1 MEKTVAAISTANG
14 TGGVGIIRISGENA
28 KEVADNVFVSV
39 SNKKIKE
46 MNGYT
51 ATFGKVYDDGELI
64 DEAIALVFNAP
75 HSYTGEDV
83 VEISCH
89 GGLYVTKKVLRAVLK
104 NGASPAEA
112 GEFTKRAFLNGR
124 LGLTEAEAVMDIIS
138 ARGEQSAKAALS
150 CMEGNL
156 RKRINAVRDNLV
168 SIAAHLSAW
177 ADYPEEDIPEIDTD
191 NLADCLE
198 NCRLK
203 LMMREKS

>member
-104 NGASPAEA
+104 NGASSAEA

-124 LGLTEAEAVMDIIS
+124 LGLTEAEAVWI
-138 ARGEQSAKAALS
+138 L
-150 CMEGNL
+150 
-156 RKRINAVRDNLV
+156 
-168 SIAAHLSAW
+168 
-177 ADYPEEDIPEIDTD
+177 YPQEENSLLKPLCRVWREI
-191 NLADCLE
+191 
-198 NCRLK
+198 
-203 LMMREKS
+203 